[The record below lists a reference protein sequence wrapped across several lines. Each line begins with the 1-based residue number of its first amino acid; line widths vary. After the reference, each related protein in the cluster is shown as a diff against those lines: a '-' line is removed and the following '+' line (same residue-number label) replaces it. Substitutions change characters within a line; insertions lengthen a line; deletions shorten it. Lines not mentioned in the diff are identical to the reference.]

1 MDPANG
7 AGAAAERSRSVG
19 AFGKL
24 EKLGP
29 GSTGGDGCV
38 GEDAG
43 HCGIRADWTSGRAAR
58 KRFPDEGDLHGCG
71 APGRRGGERVEGGIS
86 GNECA
91 ASGVRLYQRARA
103 ATARDAGIVRLAEI
117 LPDEANGVPD
127 QHFAGA
133 GRG

>member
-7 AGAAAERSRSVG
+7 RGAAAERRRSVG

-43 HCGIRADWTSGRAAR
+43 QCGIRADWTSGRAAR
-58 KRFPDEGDLHGCG
+58 KRLPDESDLHGCG
-71 APGRRGGERVEGGIS
+71 APCRRGGVRVEGGIS
-86 GNECA
+86 GNECVG
-91 ASGVRLYQRARA
+91 SVVRLYMRA
-103 ATARDAGIVRLAEI
+103 
-117 LPDEANGVPD
+117 
-127 QHFAGA
+127 
-133 GRG
+133 